1 MKCFK
6 SKIQLTALVLSFA
19 FTNAAL
25 AVEPATKE
33 SKDNSATPVA
43 QADSTASDQAK
54 TVSDNQDY
62 RKEMDERRSQAQ
74 KAQQESYERYLERKK
89 QHTAEFNKNIPADVL
104 ERRNQVIKQMEE
116 RRALHVKMMEQHR
129 KEADDRREAMKVK
142 MHQTNTVAEPAEK
155 A

>member
-33 SKDNSATPVA
+33 SKDSATPVA
-43 QADSTASDQAK
+43 QADSTVSDQAK

-89 QHTAEFNKNIPADVL
+89 QHTAEFNKNIPADVQ
-104 ERRNQVIKQMEE
+104 ERRNQLIKQMEE
-116 RRALHVKMMEQHR
+116 RRASHVKMMEQHR
-129 KEADDRREAMKVK
+129 KEADERREAMKVK
-142 MHQTNTVAEPAEK
+142 MHQTDTAAEPAKK